1 MNVALTSFQWPTVK
15 EWVLLFMAG
24 AFGAL
29 GQIALI
35 AGASLAPANRVASE
49 QKTALATLNQ
59 QLSLSQ
65 RMARANEN
73 AQVRLREE
81 LVTAG
86 EERARREATIG
97 RLLNENEALRRWYT
111 AQLPDAVRRL
121 HTRTACASAAH
132 CLQRLPEGEPLPDA
146 GERTRH

>member
-1 MNVALTSFQWPTVK
+1 MHEGAAVKVLMLLLAGLLAITLWLRHDNLTLTRSLTS
-15 EWVLLFMAG
+15 
-24 AFGAL
+24 
-29 GQIALI
+29 
-35 AGASLAPANRVASE
+35 ANRVASE
-49 QKTALATLNQ
+49 QKNALATLNQ

-65 RMARANEN
+65 RVARTHEV

-81 LVTAG
+81 LLTAS

-97 RLLNENEALRRWYT
+97 RLLNENDALRRWYT
-111 AQLPDAVRRL
+111 TQLPDAVRRL

-146 GERTRH
+146 GKRTRH

>member
-1 MNVALTSFQWPTVK
+1 MHEGAAMS
-15 EWVLLFMAG
+15 VLMLLLAG
-24 AFGAL
+24 LLA
-29 GQIALI
+29 IALWLRHDNQTLSR
-35 AGASLAPANRVASE
+35 SLATANRVASE
-49 QKTALATLNQ
+49 QKNALATLNH
-59 QLSLSQ
+59 QLSQSQ

-81 LVTAG
+81 LVAAG

-111 AQLPDAVRRL
+111 AQLPDAVRRW
-121 HTRTACASAAH
+121 HTRTGCASAAH

-146 GERTRH
+146 GKRTRH

>member
-1 MNVALTSFQWPTVK
+1 MLLLAGLLAITLWLRHDNLTLSR
-15 EWVLLFMAG
+15 
-24 AFGAL
+24 
-29 GQIALI
+29 
-35 AGASLAPANRVASE
+35 SLASANRIASE
-49 QKTALATLNQ
+49 QKNALAMLNQ

-65 RMARANEN
+65 RVARTHEV

-81 LVTAG
+81 LLTAS

-97 RLLNENEALRRWYT
+97 RLLNENDALRRWYT
-111 AQLPDAVRRL
+111 TQLPDAVRRL

-146 GERTRH
+146 GKRTRH

>member
-1 MNVALTSFQWPTVK
+1 MHEGAAVK
-15 EWVLLFMAG
+15 TLVLMLAG
-24 AFGAL
+24 LLAITL
-29 GQIALI
+29 WLRHDNQTLSR
-35 AGASLAPANRVASE
+35 SLAAANRVASE
-49 QKTALATLNQ
+49 QKNALAALNQ
-59 QLSLSQ
+59 QLSLAQ
-65 RMARANEN
+65 RMARSNEN
-73 AQVRLREE
+73 AQVRLREA
-81 LVTAG
+81 LLAAG

-146 GERTRH
+146 GKRTRH

>member
-1 MNVALTSFQWPTVK
+1 MKALM
-15 EWVLLFMAG
+15 LLLAG
-24 AFGAL
+24 LLAITL
-29 GQIALI
+29 WLRHDNLTLSR
-35 AGASLAPANRVASE
+35 SLASANRIASE
-49 QKTALATLNQ
+49 QKNALAMLNQ

-65 RMARANEN
+65 RVARTHEV

-81 LVTAG
+81 LLTAS

-97 RLLNENEALRRWYT
+97 RLLNENDALRRWYT
-111 AQLPDAVRRL
+111 TQLPDAVRRL

-146 GERTRH
+146 GKRTRH

>member
-1 MNVALTSFQWPTVK
+1 MHEGAVVRTLMLALAG
-15 EWVLLFMAG
+15 LLA
-24 AFGAL
+24 
-29 GQIALI
+29 IALWLRHDNLNLSR
-35 AGASLAPANRVASE
+35 SLATANRVASE

-121 HTRTACASAAH
+121 HTRSACASAAH